1 MNSMKLLA
9 LTLVISMIFVGT
21 LLAEDQSTPN
31 ADVGKIVRQQA
42 MLDQDIALEL
52 APIKSSAELQ
62 QHMMSAGMN
71 SPLSWLSTPARKR
84 FIASLRFNEKG
95 ITSFKYEDLQA
106 ELTASQIY
114 QVLSL
119 FGAQHTVAMMR
130 NARVESPIDE
140 QIMKPLTDPSDV
152 LCPSQP
158 CDYEGYE
165 CAKKATCA
173 TNINTICMRNC

>member
-1 MNSMKLLA
+1 MNSIRLMAVTLL
-9 LTLVISMIFVGT
+9 VSMIFVGT
-21 LLAEDQSTPN
+21 LLAEDHATPN
-31 ADVGKIVRQQA
+31 ADVSQLIRQQA
-42 MLDQDIALEL
+42 LLDQDIALEL
-52 APIKSSAELQ
+52 APIKSSVELQ
-62 QHMMSAGMN
+62 QHIRSLGKN

-84 FIASLRFNEKG
+84 FIGSLRFNEKG

-130 NARVESPIDE
+130 NARVESPVDE
-140 QIMKPLTDPSDV
+140 QIMEPLMGPSGP

-158 CDYEGYE
+158 CDYDGYE